1 MLANAANKLSENE
14 NYLAEYLLHLV
25 NIILTSKGIYFG
37 PVMQQN
43 LLTSSVFWACGWIQD
58 PTG

>member
-25 NIILTSKGIYFG
+25 NIILTSKGIFIFVQSCSKIY
-37 PVMQQN
+37 
-43 LLTSSVFWACGWIQD
+43 
-58 PTG
+58 